1 MNCIKFIGLCLVAL
15 LPVTTFAIS
24 TTVILDERAL
34 REECSAFSQAGMREC
49 LEKEVVKSH
58 KALQK
63 AEKKALNTLSE
74 WDEKPKYISQAK
86 ANLIA
91 ANQDFARYRDTQ
103 CKFASSLGGGAAG
116 NALEIQRLACV
127 AELNNRRANQLRE
140 AISDLHLR

>member
-1 MNCIKFIGLCLVAL
+1 MNCLKFIGSCLVAL
-15 LPVTTFAIS
+15 LPITTLATS
-24 TTVILDERAL
+24 TTTILDEQTL

-49 LEKEVVKSH
+49 LEKEVVKSQ

-63 AEKKALNTLSE
+63 AEQKALNTLSK
-74 WDEKPKYISQAK
+74 WDEKPKYISLAK

-103 CKFASSLGGGAAG
+103 CKFASSLGGAAAG

-127 AELNNRRANQLRE
+127 TELNNRRANQLHN
-140 AISDLHLR
+140 ATSDLHLK

>member
-15 LPVTTFAIS
+15 LPVTTFAVS

-34 REECSAFSQAGMREC
+34 REKCSAFSQAGMREC
-49 LEKEVVKSH
+49 LEKEAVKSQ

-63 AEKKALNTLSE
+63 TEKKALNTLSK
-74 WDEKPKYISQAK
+74 WGEKPKYISLAK

-127 AELNNRRANQLRE
+127 TELNNRRTNQLRN
-140 AISDLHLR
+140 AISDLHLK